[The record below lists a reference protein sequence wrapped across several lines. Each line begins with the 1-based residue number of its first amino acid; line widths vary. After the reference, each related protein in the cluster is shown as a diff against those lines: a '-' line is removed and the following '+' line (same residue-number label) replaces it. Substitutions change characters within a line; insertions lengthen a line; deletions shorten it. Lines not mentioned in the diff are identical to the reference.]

1 MERAGQDG
9 YIVYLDTGGTFS
21 DAVVVDATGNFVS
34 GKASTTPED
43 LADCFFACVNDAAE
57 KLGMSLWDLFS
68 RTRLVGFGTTAGTNA
83 LITRVGGPRLGL
95 ITTKGYE
102 DTTIIMRM
110 EGKWAGLP
118 RQESIHIAGCDKPEP
133 LIPRDLIRGVTERVD
148 SRGTIALSLRKDEAR
163 EAVRSLLDEGVQG
176 IAVALLWSF
185 LNDSHERQILEIIR
199 EMAPDLPI
207 SLSSQVAPV
216 MREYPRFNSTIVN
229 LFIGAPVRKLLGKIG
244 SRLQEYGFRRDL
256 LVMQSSG
263 RLSRAQVVEPI
274 RTLHSGPVG
283 GLIGVD
289 YLKRVC
295 GERVAVGT
303 DMGGTSFDL
312 SLSGETG
319 PEYEKTPVVSRFHL
333 ANPML
338 GIEAIGAGGGT
349 IARIDPE
356 TGRLH
361 LGPQSAGAVPGPACY
376 DRGGTEPTVTDADVV
391 LGRISPDFFLDGKMK
406 LNRERALAAI
416 EERIARPL
424 GLDPVRAALGIVKGI
439 DGIMRSAII
448 GYLNQKGQDPR
459 RAVLISFGGAG
470 PTHCAGYAAEVGFKR
485 ILIPSH
491 AATFSAFGAATA
503 DVGHRYETGTLLV
516 MPGLPYDVTTQRFR
530 LDSLEAVPAEVVE
543 RFNRGFKLLEERA
556 YAEMEAEGFPP
567 DHVTLSHGV
576 EMRYGGQLREI
587 PCRSP
592 VRSIQTASDLQQLL
606 EAFETE
612 YIRLF
617 TQGTQYPRGGVEIIT
632 LVVEAAASPGIK
644 PDLPPRPLGGADSAH
659 AMKGRRPVFFDEG
672 WTDTTIY
679 DIRRL
684 RPGNRVSGPA
694 VIEGNDTTVVVP
706 PGLAIQADTFGMLDL
721 QPAAR

>member
-1 MERAGQDG
+1 MPQTEQDS

-34 GKASTTPED
+34 GKAPTTPED
-43 LADCFFACVNDAAE
+43 LSDCFFACVNDAAE

-95 ITTKGYE
+95 ITTKGFE

-199 EMAPDLPI
+199 EMAPDLPV

-244 SRLQEYGFRRDL
+244 SQLQEYGFRRDL

-263 RLSRAQVVEPI
+263 GLSRVQVVEPI

-289 YLKRVC
+289 YLKRVY

-391 LGRISPDFFLDGKMK
+391 LGRISPGFFLDGKMK
-406 LNRERALAAI
+406 LNRERGLAAI
-416 EERIARPL
+416 EEKIARPL

-485 ILIPSH
+485 ILIPPH

-503 DVGHRYETGTLLV
+503 DVRHRYETGTLLV
-516 MPGLPYDVTTQRFR
+516 MPALPYDVTTQRFR

-543 RFNRGFKLLEERA
+543 RFNRSFQMLEERA
-556 YAEMEAEGFPP
+556 HAEMEAEGFPP
-567 DHVTLSHGV
+567 ERVTLSHDV

-592 VRSIQTASDLQQLL
+592 VRRIQTASDLQQLL

-644 PDLPPRPLGGADSAH
+644 PALAPRPLEGADSAH
-659 AMKGRRPVFFDEG
+659 AVKGRRPVFFDEG
-672 WTDTTIY
+672 WTDTTLY

-684 RPGNRVSGPA
+684 RPGNRVPGPA

-706 PGLAIQADTFGMLDL
+706 PGLAIEADTLGMLDL
-721 QPAAR
+721 RPAVR

>member
-1 MERAGQDG
+1 MERIGQDG

-21 DAVVVDATGNFVS
+21 DAVVVDAAGNFVS
-34 GKASTTPED
+34 GKAPTTPEE
-43 LADCFFACVNDAAE
+43 LSECFFACISDAAE
-57 KLGMSLWDLFS
+57 KSGMSLWDLFG
-68 RTRLVGFGTTAGTNA
+68 RTQLVGFGTTAGTNA

-95 ITTKGYE
+95 ITTKGFE

-133 LIPRDLIRGVTERVD
+133 LIPRDLILGVTERVD
-148 SRGTIALSLRKDEAR
+148 SRGAIVFPMREDEAR
-163 EAVRSLLDEGVQG
+163 EAVRSLLEQGVRG
-176 IAVALLWSF
+176 IAVAFLWSF
-185 LNDSHERQILEIIR
+185 LNDSHERRMLEIIR
-199 EMAPDLPI
+199 EMAPDLPV

-216 MREYPRFNSTIVN
+216 MREDPRFNSTIVN

-244 SRLQEYGFRRDL
+244 NRLREYGFGRDL

-263 RLSRAQVVEPI
+263 GLSRAQVVEPI
-274 RTLHSGPVG
+274 QTLHSGPVG

-289 YLKRVC
+289 FLKRVYA
-295 GERVAVGT
+295 ERVALGT
-303 DMGGTSFDL
+303 DMGGTSFDI

-319 PEYEKTPVVSRFHL
+319 PEFEKTPVVCRFHL

-338 GIEAIGAGGGT
+338 GVEAIGAGGGT

-361 LGPQSAGAVPGPACY
+361 LGPQSAGAVPGPTCY

-391 LGRISPDFFLDGKMK
+391 LGRIPTDFFLDGKMK
-406 LNRERALAAI
+406 LNREKALAVI
-416 EERIARPL
+416 EEKIARPL

-448 GYLNQKGQDPR
+448 GFLNQRGQDPR

-470 PTHCAGYAAEVGFKR
+470 PTHCAGYTAEVGFKR
-485 ILIPSH
+485 ILIPPY

-503 DVGHRYETGTLLV
+503 DVRHRYETGTLLV
-516 MPGLPYDVTTQRFR
+516 MPALPYDVTTQRFHV
-530 LDSLEAVPAEVVE
+530 DSLEAVPTEVVE
-543 RFNRGFKLLEERA
+543 RFNRGFQLLEERA
-556 YAEMEAEGFPP
+556 YAEMGAEGFPP
-567 DHVTLSHGV
+567 DRVDLSHGV
-576 EMRYGGQLREI
+576 EMRYGGQLRDI
-587 PCRSP
+587 PCRCR
-592 VRSIQTASDLQQLL
+592 VRRMQAPSDLQQLL
-606 EAFETE
+606 EAFEAE

-632 LVVEAAASPGIK
+632 LVVEAAAPPGIK
-644 PDLPPRPLGGADSAH
+644 PALLRRSLECADSTH
-659 AMKGRRPVFFDEG
+659 AVKGRRPVFFDEA
-672 WTDTTIY
+672 WLDTPIY

-684 RPGNRVSGPA
+684 RSGNRVPGPA

-706 PGLAIQADTFGMLDL
+706 PRVGIEVDTFGMLEL
-721 QPAAR
+721 WPTAS